1 MATNNHNSVGEV
13 TVEADEENT
22 VDRKIKNQILGLRET
37 VDQDE
42 RRLYVD
48 RMQEEPHYS
57 RQHANRDWAI
67 SVRQYLRG
75 IKRLWA
81 DTDDV
86 PIKNVDYYW
95 QEILLHDSA
104 ETMWP
109 PNHNDFKFELMQFAG
124 EYDERKLRDA
134 IGLGKRGDFPEP
146 YRVEFRGLQSVL
158 ARDRIEHT
166 WVITTHKEGPPPN
179 HNIER
184 PSISMPVPK
193 HILENAVEAADNFL
207 QQAGLGFNISIP
219 DYTGGEE
226 PGI

>member
-1 MATNNHNSVGEV
+1 MATNGNSVGEV
-13 TVEADEENT
+13 TVESDDDNH
-22 VDRKIKNQILGLRET
+22 VDRKIKDQILELRKAIDE
-37 VDQDE
+37 DE

-48 RMQEEPHYS
+48 RMQEHPQYT

-67 SVRQYLRG
+67 SIRQYIRA
-75 IKRLWA
+75 IKRLWSDA
-81 DTDDV
+81 DDV
-86 PIKNVDYYW
+86 PIKNVEYYW

-104 ETMWP
+104 ETIYP
-109 PNHNDFKFELMQFAG
+109 PNHNGFQFQLMQYAD
-124 EYDERKLRDA
+124 EYNERQLRQA
-134 IGLGKRGDFPEP
+134 IGMDRRGEFPKP
-146 YRVEFRGLQSVL
+146 YRVEFRGLQSIL
-158 ARDRIEHT
+158 AKDRIEHT
-166 WVITTHKEGPPPN
+166 WVIKTHGEGPPPT

-207 QQAGLGFNISIP
+207 QQAGLGFNIKIP